1 MSPADQSGK
10 RLAIEQQRLLAIHAS
25 EARVRV
31 KSSNYPSPLAERM
44 AGRVKR
50 PLGDLFGLH
59 NFGVN
64 LTELTPGAVSSLL
77 HRHSRQDE
85 FIYVLEGEL
94 TLVTDEGE
102 VVLTRGMCAS
112 FAAGGPAHQIAN
124 RSAAVGIYLEIGDR
138 SADDEVSY
146 PADDLIAVR
155 ENDRWAFRRKDGSP
169 Y

>member
-1 MSPADQSGK
+1 
-10 RLAIEQQRLLAIHAS
+10 
-25 EARVRV
+25 
-31 KSSNYPSPLAERM
+31 M
-44 AGRVKR
+44 AGRVKH

-102 VVLTRGMCAS
+102 VVLRGECAPALRPAGRPTRSPTGPPPSAS
-112 FAAGGPAHQIAN
+112 TW
-124 RSAAVGIYLEIGDR
+124 R
-138 SADDEVSY
+138 
-146 PADDLIAVR
+146 
-155 ENDRWAFRRKDGSP
+155 
-169 Y
+169 

>member
-1 MSPADQSGK
+1 MQ
-10 RLAIEQQRLLAIHAS
+10 QQRLLAIHAS
-25 EARVRV
+25 EAPVRV
-31 KSSNYPSPLAERM
+31 QPSNYPSPFAERM
-44 AGRVKR
+44 AGRLKH

-59 NFGVN
+59 NFGAN

-94 TLVTDEGE
+94 TLVTDKGE
-102 VVLTRGMCAS
+102 VVLTPGMCAG
-112 FAAGGPAHQIAN
+112 FAAGGLAHQIAN

-138 SADDEVSY
+138 SADDAVSY
-146 PADDLIAVR
+146 PADDLLAVR
-155 ENDRWAFRRKDGSP
+155 ENDRWAFTRKDGSP